1 MMSQLIPTALA
12 NKPAQ
17 SSAAMRAPENFRSES
32 QTFSKALDKSVKQRD
47 SSPPEKTPTPEQPKH
62 ADKAPEP
69 EKDSGQDANTENSA
83 SANPADAAAIAASL
97 LGKQNAPVTPEV
109 EEEELQV
116 GPKAISDQDDEKKGE
131 GKQTDLTVLAH
142 NIKDSAKTVSAAD
155 DADHTAVQRS
165 ADRLR
170 ADAQTQGLSATGK
183 HAAPE
188 QVETRAGAQL
198 GGINADQALSRTTDN
213 QATHAQT
220 FTEQL
225 ATRLNTAQ
233 KIEAPQIPVRTP
245 VMQPGWADEVGSR
258 MLLMTGKNLAKAEL
272 ILTPPHLGRVEI
284 SLSVTG
290 ERASAHFVTA
300 TPDAREA
307 LEQSLPRLRE
317 VMAQAGIDLN
327 QVNISANNAGQQ
339 GAQEQHK
346 THRGHSGGN
355 QGDGV
360 QDGDPNAAPAMRV
373 RASNGLVDT
382 FA

>member
-1 MMSQLIPTALA
+1 
-12 NKPAQ
+12 
-17 SSAAMRAPENFRSES
+17 
-32 QTFSKALDKSVKQRD
+32 LDKSVKQRD
-47 SSPPEKTPTPEQPKH
+47 ASPPEKTPAPEQPKQ

-69 EKDSGQDANTENSA
+69 EKNSGQSAQTENSA
-83 SANPADAAAIAASL
+83 AANPADAAAIAASL
-97 LGKQNAPVTPEV
+97 LGNQKAPVAPEV
-109 EEEELQV
+109 EDEELQV
-116 GPKAISDQDDEKKGE
+116 GPKAISDQEDEKKGE
-131 GKQTDLTVLAH
+131 GKQTDLAALAQH
-142 NIKDSAKTVSAAD
+142 NTKDTAKIASAAD
-155 DADHTAVQRS
+155 DADRAAVQGP

-170 ADAQTQGLSATGK
+170 ADAQNTPAQGLSAAGK

-188 QVETRAGAQL
+188 RVDTRTDAQL
-198 GGINADQALSRTTDN
+198 SGVNADKAISQAADN
-213 QATHAQT
+213 HQAAHATQT

-225 ATRLNTAQ
+225 AARLNTAQ

-258 MLLMTGKNLAKAEL
+258 MLLMTGKDLAKAEL
-272 ILTPPHLGRVEI
+272 ILTPPHLGRVEV
-284 SLSVTG
+284 SLSING
-290 ERASAHFVTA
+290 EKATAHFVTA

-317 VMAQAGIDLN
+317 VMAQAGIDLS

-355 QGDGV
+355 QGDGA
-360 QDGDPNAAPAMRV
+360 QDDPNAASAMRV
-373 RASNGLVDT
+373 RASNSLVDT